1 MKKIPL
7 VERNRRS
14 ACNPHT
20 LCWEVLFG
28 RMRSIFGGLGS
39 DLNYLGKYKKLY
51 CYRYRIPQG
60 PWQTSMTSIL
70 LNGCETVSLNSPRGR
85 SREKGSQEQLW
96 PKTESEG
103 DRRRHMARCNVEE
116 KRRRANY
123 RAQGNL
129 SRLTL
134 SHLRLHAWIWLPFWK
149 LPVARWKNWR
159 WGACN
164 LWIYVMSEW
173 MKQLATHCT
182 NAG

>member
-60 PWQTSMTSIL
+60 PMAD
-70 LNGCETVSLNSPRGR
+70 LNDINSFERLRNRLVKFTPGSFSRERISGTAMAKNRKRGR
-85 SREKGSQEQLW
+85 SPTPHGKVQ
-96 PKTESEG
+96 
-103 DRRRHMARCNVEE
+103 RRRKET
-116 KRRRANY
+116 
-123 RAQGNL
+123 
-129 SRLTL
+129 SR
-134 SHLRLHAWIWLPFWK
+134 K
-149 LPVARWKNWR
+149 LPGTGKPKQTDAQSFASARLDLAAFLKVAC
-159 WGACN
+159 GA
-164 LWIYVMSEW
+164 LEE
-173 MKQLATHCT
+173 LAMRCL
-182 NAG
+182 